1 MSYCPKCGR
10 QILDES
16 LGCPICNVKENA
28 STPKVDL
35 TKEAEVIKEF
45 TVEDKNGTSQ
55 RFQAES
61 EATSRDDYQAS
72 GPRPVLEQTIPTIL
86 KVIIMIGIVVA
97 GGVGQVAG
105 IVAGV
110 VLLKSPI
117 EDYRRFGKTL
127 IIVSCIMLG
136 VWLLCCVVGGLLG
149 FVGEAMYYYTPY

>member
-16 LGCPICNVKENA
+16 LGCPICNVKENT
-28 STPKVDL
+28 STPKADAA
-35 TKEAEVIKEF
+35 KEAEVIKEF
-45 TVEDKNGTSQ
+45 TVEDQNGTSQ

-72 GPRPVLEQTIPTIL
+72 APKPVPEQTVPTIL
-86 KVIIMIGIVVA
+86 KVIIIIAIVVA

-105 IVAGV
+105 IIAGV

-127 IIVSCIMLG
+127 LTISCIMLG
-136 VWLLCCVVGGLLG
+136 VWFLCCVIGSVFGIVGN
-149 FVGEAMYYYTPY
+149 AMYYYTPF